1 MGLDMF
7 AYSVDDEMHPLSQE
21 GENELD
27 EASFTWRKHTKLHQ
41 WMNDYFHEQLENGNV
56 SVSDEHRENM
66 WAGVFNCVP
75 LYLPMDKLLDLK
87 YLIEDDDL
95 PESDGGFFW
104 GQDFQDETAAEY
116 KPQDLEF
123 CEWAIKE
130 SDNGNFIYYSC
141 WF

>member
-56 SVSDEHRENM
+56 SVSDEH
-66 WAGVFNCVP
+66 
-75 LYLPMDKLLDLK
+75 
-87 YLIEDDDL
+87 
-95 PESDGGFFW
+95 
-104 GQDFQDETAAEY
+104 
-116 KPQDLEF
+116 
-123 CEWAIKE
+123 
-130 SDNGNFIYYSC
+130 
-141 WF
+141 